1 MTVTGPE
8 HQHPGYEEN
17 ISIHRTCVHNT
28 QQYKNWKII
37 KACRSFVPSPHQS
50 DSLSICIFAL
60 DGNIIQ
66 KEMNQMKK
74 LTTCT
79 YYVDCDGRDILS
91 LLRAQ
96 AKAGAAWAWAQRSWR
111 QRVGSSHHVV
121 IRERHNCNAHQS
133 EGRVGIFKYNLQ
145 MQVKGAFFASYLQTA
160 GYDA

>member
-121 IRERHNCNAHQS
+121 TRERLVTGENYFQGFSPPAFAETGAKNVRGDAA
-133 EGRVGIFKYNLQ
+133 EKY
-145 MQVKGAFFASYLQTA
+145 S
-160 GYDA
+160 